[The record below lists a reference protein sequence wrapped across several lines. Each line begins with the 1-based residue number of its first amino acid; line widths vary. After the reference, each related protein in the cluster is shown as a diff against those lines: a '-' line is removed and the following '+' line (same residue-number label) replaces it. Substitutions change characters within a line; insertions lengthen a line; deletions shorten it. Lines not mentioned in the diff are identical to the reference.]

1 MLQANG
7 TVPRN
12 PELLE
17 PQGHALD
24 SPPTYE
30 MSSGSG
36 EHSKVKIE
44 AESGPVTAETDD
56 LDEDSIR
63 EKALLVRFWISCSTL
78 PKVYHCFYQAEVE
91 RCQAEVEKIRKARGR
106 HSKESERPKKKV
118 KTEDKPF
125 FTPGEII
132 DLT

>member
-1 MLQANG
+1 MLHANG
-7 TVPRN
+7 IVPRN
-12 PELLE
+12 PELGE
-17 PQGHALD
+17 PQEHALD
-24 SPPTYE
+24 TPPKND
-30 MSSGSG
+30 MSSGTG
-36 EHSKVKIE
+36 EGSKVKKE
-44 AESGPVTAETDD
+44 AESGIEADGS
-56 LDEDSIR
+56 DEDSMR